1 MNTGG
6 NNHARW
12 HVSPRREQKQPDT
25 RSSNEATE
33 KFQRAKYTSER
44 WLKDRFP
51 SSSCGVVADEQSTA
65 KKKGK
70 KEKRRRKE
78 GKKGR
83 EERIL
88 GPVNQL

>member
-1 MNTGG
+1 MKIYVPPKREKKRKTKGKEKGTQVTYLRSRPSGQILLETFFRVMNTGG

-44 WLKDRFP
+44 
-51 SSSCGVVADEQSTA
+51 
-65 KKKGK
+65 
-70 KEKRRRKE
+70 
-78 GKKGR
+78 
-83 EERIL
+83 
-88 GPVNQL
+88 